1 MKNITKTTKIILF
14 ASLIAALV
22 LPFSGMEFA
31 DAEKVSNKGQDKI
44 KNQRSDNS
52 IPLDKSEKDLKKW
65 FVDQTDPIKK
75 QLAKDKKTI
84 LVDALIVEE
93 ESIGKTAR
101 LNSIP
106 IIGVG
111 YDYVDNSL
119 EIHIDSAKFNEKNV
133 AKYIKKIRS
142 IVGDE
147 VDITISP
154 AELAETTACGSRTG
168 VCTPLKGGVQYGPSG
183 CSTGFA
189 ATYQGDSGFLTAGHC
204 DNGNAG
210 NDAKQPRYGSVIGT
224 IEKET
229 FWGNTRC
236 DCGFISVT
244 GSMDD
249 GIFGLSD
256 PNTTASPF
264 NGMSV
269 TMSGVTS
276 GVKSGSVTDADY
288 DVYYSDE
295 GVWFREAVKTNY
307 GSNGGDS
314 GAPVV
319 SGSSL
324 VGIHSGKSG
333 SSISFFTNV
342 NNVGIYFGGLTWDF

>member
-1 MKNITKTTKIILF
+1 MNNIKITKTLVF
-14 ASLIAALV
+14 AALIAALI
-22 LPFSGMEFA
+22 LPFSAVDFA
-31 DAEKVSNKGQDKI
+31 DAEKVNKGQDKI

-52 IPLDKSEKDLKKW
+52 IPLDKSEKELTKW

-75 QLAKDKKTI
+75 KLAKDKKKN
-84 LVDALIVEE
+84 LVDALIVQEK
-93 ESIGKTAR
+93 SIGKTAR

-111 YDYVDNSL
+111 YDYIDNSL
-119 EIHIDSAKFNEKNV
+119 EISIDSAKFNEKNI

-142 IVGDE
+142 VIGDE
-147 VDITISP
+147 IDITISP
-154 AELAETTACGSRTG
+154 SELAETTACDSRTDT
-168 VCTPLKGGVQYGPSG
+168 CTPLKGGVEYGPSG

-189 ATYQGDSGFLTAGHC
+189 ATYQGKSGFLTAGHC
-204 DNGNAG
+204 DVGDAG
-210 NDAKQPRYGSVIGT
+210 NDAQQPQNGSVIGT

-256 PNTTASPF
+256 PNTTGSPF

-276 GVKSGSVTDADY
+276 GISSGTVTDSDY
-288 DVYYSDE
+288 DVYYTDE
-295 GVWFREAVKTNY
+295 GIWFREAVKTNY
-307 GSNGGDS
+307 GSDGGDS
-314 GAPVV
+314 GAPVI

-324 VGIHSGKSG
+324 VGIQSGKVVG

-342 NNVGIYFGGLTWDF
+342 NNVGIYFSGLTWDF

>member
-1 MKNITKTTKIILF
+1 MKNITKTTQTILF
-14 ASLIAALV
+14 TALIAAMI
-22 LPFSGMEFA
+22 LPFSVMEFVE
-31 DAEKVSNKGQDKI
+31 AEKVNSIGQNKI
-44 KNQRSDNS
+44 KNQKSDNS
-52 IPLDKSEKDLKKW
+52 IPLEKSEKDLKKW
-65 FVDQTDPIKK
+65 FVDQTDPVKK
-75 QLAKDKKTI
+75 KLAKDKKRI
-84 LVDALIVEE
+84 LVDALIAEE
-93 ESIGKTAR
+93 KLVGKTAR

-119 EIHIDSAKFNEKNV
+119 EIHIDSAKFNEKNI

-142 IVGDE
+142 IIGDKI
-147 VDITISP
+147 DITISP
-154 AELAETTACGSRTG
+154 SELAETTACDSRTD

-189 ATYQGDSGFLTAGHC
+189 ATYQGNSGFLTAGHC
-204 DNGNAG
+204 DDGNAG
-210 NDAKQPRYGSVIGT
+210 DDAKQPISGSVIGT
-224 IEKET
+224 IQKET
-229 FWGNTRC
+229 FWGNTKC

-249 GIFGLSD
+249 GIFDLSD

-276 GVKSGSVTDADY
+276 GIKNGSITDDNY
-288 DVYYSDE
+288 DVYYSAQGIWLKE
-295 GVWFREAVKTNY
+295 SVKANY
-307 GSNGGDS
+307 GSDGGDS

-324 VGIHSGKSG
+324 VGIHSGNAG
-333 SSISFFTNV
+333 SLISYFTNV

>member
-1 MKNITKTTKIILF
+1 MTLQKSTKTILF
-14 ASLIAALV
+14 ASLLV
-22 LPFSGMEFA
+22 AMILPFSGMDFA
-31 DAEKVSNKGQDKI
+31 EAEKADNKGQDKI
-44 KNQRSDNS
+44 KNQGSANS

-84 LVDALIVEE
+84 LVDALIEE
-93 ESIGKTAR
+93 EKLVGKAAR
-101 LNSIP
+101 INSIP

-119 EIHIDSAKFNEKNV
+119 EISIDSSKFNEKNI

-147 VDITISP
+147 IDITISP
-154 AELAETTACGSRTG
+154 AELAETTACGSRTD

-204 DNGNAG
+204 DDGDAG
-210 NDAKQPRYGSVIGT
+210 DDAKQPRYGSVIGT

-229 FWGNTRC
+229 FWSNTRC

-249 GIFGLSD
+249 GIFDLSD
-256 PNTTASPF
+256 PNTTGSPF

-269 TMSGVTS
+269 TMSGVAS
-276 GVKSGSVTDADY
+276 DVKSGSVTDDDY
-288 DVYYSDE
+288 DVYYSAD

-307 GSNGGDS
+307 GSSDGDS

-333 SSISFFTNV
+333 SSISYFTNV